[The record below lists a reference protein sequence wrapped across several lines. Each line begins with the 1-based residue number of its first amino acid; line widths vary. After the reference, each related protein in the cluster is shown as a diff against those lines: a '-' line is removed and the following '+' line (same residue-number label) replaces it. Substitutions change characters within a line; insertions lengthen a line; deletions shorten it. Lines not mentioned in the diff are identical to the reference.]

1 MLSQEFLLGSRKRF
15 AIVGPPVSEAE
26 IVALFP
32 VPFPGRD
39 DLVQFYSNT
48 NGGSRTPEGCLIHC
62 GNPAHRVSRDRLNEL
77 RIEGFFSISRDAA
90 DKMLP
95 FAPML
100 GQHAS
105 AMTFGQIPEV
115 KAFVE
120 HHKPLAFDHSGNDIW
135 IDLEN
140 GHLRFMDWDT
150 YEDGPVEIASS
161 FKEFVTRFWVDAV
174 LPESESAC
182 HV

>member
-1 MLSQEFLLGSRKRF
+1 MLSEEFLRDSRKRF

-32 VPFPGRD
+32 VPFPGRN

-48 NGGSRTPEGCLIHC
+48 NGGSRTPQGCLIHC
-62 GNPAHRVSRDRLNEL
+62 GNPAHKTSRDRLHEI

-100 GQHAS
+100 RHYAS
-105 AMTFGQIPEV
+105 AVTTFGQIPEV
-115 KAFVE
+115 KVFLA
-120 HHKPLAFDHSGNDIW
+120 HHKPIAFDHSGNDIW
-135 IDLEN
+135 IDLES
-140 GHLRFMDWDT
+140 GYVRFVDWDT
-150 YEDGPVEIASS
+150 YKEGPIEIAPS
-161 FKEFVTRFWVDAV
+161 FHEFGTRFWVDAV
-174 LPESESAC
+174 LPELD
-182 HV
+182 